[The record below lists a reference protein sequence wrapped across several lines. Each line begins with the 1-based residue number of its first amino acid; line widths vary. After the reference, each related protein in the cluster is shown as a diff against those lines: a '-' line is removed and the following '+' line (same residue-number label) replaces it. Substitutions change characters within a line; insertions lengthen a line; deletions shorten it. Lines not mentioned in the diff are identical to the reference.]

1 MAGSASPLLRSSTAP
16 HVHISDDVCPW
27 CEQSIPHDK
36 FEEITARFAAEE
48 QERLALQ
55 ERELKQQFALERT
68 VADSKAKDE
77 IERVRK
83 ETAGTVAQLQE
94 AAKLATEDHA
104 RKLEAAAASGKAQ
117 AEAEAR
123 EKVVQAEAAVAKA
136 GEEKAAVENQLKE
149 QNEANRIQLARAEE
163 KRVADIEATRKAA
176 EAAALQKSAAAIE
189 EARRKAADAEAAKV
203 AAEKDAADKIV
214 AAVAAKTAAEQ
225 SLVSANAAHATELT
239 TRVEEA
245 RESLSKEMTKALLE
259 KDRINFE
266 DRQKLI
272 EQVADMQRKL
282 DKKTAGEHGE
292 GAELDLYDELKR
304 AFECDNIRRVPK
316 GVNGADIIHEVIENG
331 KVCGKIIYDSKN
343 RDAWQ
348 SKFATKLHDDMIAE
362 KADHAVLSTNKFP
375 AGVKQLELYEGVV
388 LACPARVLAI
398 ATILR
403 QLMVQIHTL
412 RMSNEQRDEKTA
424 EVYAFITS
432 DHCWQLLNA
441 MQTSVDNLLEVEVTE
456 QKQHQATWQKR
467 GNMLK
472 DMEKTRGKFVHELT
486 RIIGTSDAEE

>member
-316 GVNGADIIHEVIENG
+316 GVNG
-331 KVCGKIIYDSKN
+331 SKN